1 MSVRRG
7 ASVSISSEISSLE
20 PLPGRMNSAGIWQ
33 YSEIDLFG
41 QSERVDVC
49 SEVGNIFFI

>member
-1 MSVRRG
+1 MSVCRG

-33 YSEIDLFG
+33 YSEIVYRSDEYSLSG
-41 QSERVDVC
+41 
-49 SEVGNIFFI
+49 